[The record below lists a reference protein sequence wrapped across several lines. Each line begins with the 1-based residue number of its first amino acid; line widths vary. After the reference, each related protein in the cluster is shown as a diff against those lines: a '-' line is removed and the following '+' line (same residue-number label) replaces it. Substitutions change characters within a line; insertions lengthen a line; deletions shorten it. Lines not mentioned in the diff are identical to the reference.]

1 MSEQFTNN
9 GVVVTLAWM
18 LEGHL
23 TYSSLYEVD
32 LQVVPQVE
40 TTFNFSGRARV
51 QFQVVYDIWYNM
63 NVIALALCG

>member
-1 MSEQFTNN
+1 
-9 GVVVTLAWM
+9 M

-32 LQVVPQVE
+32 VQVVPQVARDNIN
-40 TTFNFSGRARV
+40 FNFIGRARV

-63 NVIALALCG
+63 SVIALALCGQRNVNISL